1 MRSDRKSTSN
11 PLLQPYET
19 IKSMFDPSRDLFWV
33 YFILVVDAFLF
44 WGIVIAI
51 EKAEAPVQRYM
62 TRMRQRG
69 VETSSEGAGSALSVQ
84 HPPKPA
90 SVSDVTM
97 NVVSAKSGE
106 FNRSPDPMVNE
117 ERKGV
122 ESGENKS
129 SLLINGIEQKF
140 VMQNGNINHAVKGV
154 HLGVSKGEVF
164 GLLGMNGAAKTTLL
178 HSIQGKHV
186 PTSGDCT
193 IEGISAVTSIDEAR
207 RKFGVCPQHDVL
219 WEHCSSREHL
229 VAFANIRGV
238 PNDKIYPL
246 VDDLLKRLDVA
257 HKANALSK
265 TLSGGQKRK
274 LSIAMA
280 VIGNPDCVFLDEPTT
295 GLDPNTRRF
304 VWDYI
309 MELKKDRVVVLTTHS
324 MEEAD
329 ALCSRIGIMVN
340 GELKTLGTPQQ
351 MKAAYG
357 NGYRISLEIGGE
369 VSEGNEG
376 EVTRETNIFE
386 EGGGEISE
394 TIKEKYGAESVVFD
408 RIASSSSNRVYE
420 IKKSDLNLGEFF
432 GFLEENREKFS
443 LLDYSINQSNL
454 DQVFKNFAKYQEPEE
469 VQR

>member
-1 MRSDRKSTSN
+1 
-11 PLLQPYET
+11 
-19 IKSMFDPSRDLFWV
+19 
-33 YFILVVDAFLF
+33 
-44 WGIVIAI
+44 
-51 EKAEAPVQRYM
+51 
-62 TRMRQRG
+62 
-69 VETSSEGAGSALSVQ
+69 
-84 HPPKPA
+84 
-90 SVSDVTM
+90 
-97 NVVSAKSGE
+97 
-106 FNRSPDPMVNE
+106 
-117 ERKGV
+117 
-122 ESGENKS
+122 
-129 SLLINGIEQKF
+129 
-140 VMQNGNINHAVKGV
+140 
-154 HLGVSKGEVF
+154 
-164 GLLGMNGAAKTTLL
+164 
-178 HSIQGKHV
+178 
-186 PTSGDCT
+186 
-193 IEGISAVTSIDEAR
+193 
-207 RKFGVCPQHDVL
+207 
-219 WEHCSSREHL
+219 
-229 VAFANIRGV
+229 
-238 PNDKIYPL
+238 
-246 VDDLLKRLDVA
+246 
-257 HKANALSK
+257 
-265 TLSGGQKRK
+265 
-274 LSIAMA
+274 MA